1 MTETVFDRI
10 RQPPLVRYVIV
21 FLVGALLAL
30 AAGHQYLLADWTTL
44 YLGLPAWLWA
54 QLGVIGVMF
63 VIAWLAVGLYAG
75 ATEGG

>member
-21 FLVGALLAL
+21 LLVGALLAL

-54 QLGVIGVMF
+54 QLVVIGVLF
-63 VIAWLAVGLYAG
+63 ILAWATVSLYSK
-75 ATEGG
+75 ATEDT